1 MDFDFGPDGSLYLI
15 EWGSGFGG
23 DNADSGIYRI
33 DYTAGDRKPIA
44 KATATPDN
52 GPAPL
57 QVQFSSEGSNDPEG
71 TDLTFAWDFD
81 NNGTVDSTEANPTHT
96 YTQPGSYNAV
106 LKVTDEGGLSA
117 VNNVLVVVGNTRPEV
132 TIEFPENGQFA
143 AFGDKVP
150 FKISVTDAEDGSTGS
165 GINCAD
171 VTLTVQLGHD
181 QHAHGLSQQNACE
194 GTFDTLLTTGH
205 GDTAN
210 VFTVVDATYTD
221 KGAAGSA
228 PLTGRAEA
236 ILPPKRKQAEFF
248 TAMSGIQTE
257 DTADTGGGKNIGFI
271 ENGDWVSYDPVNLK
285 DIRAINFRVA
295 SGGAGG
301 NIEVRLD
308 SPTGLLVGS
317 VAVANTGGWQ
327 NWANV
332 SLPLTNPPGGT
343 HAMYL
348 VFTNP
353 TPERGRPVQRQLVR
367 GDRQGRRGHRGPT
380 GLGRRGPEDR
390 RRAARRALHRH
401 RDRLRCRAGRPAQ
414 LQVGLR
420 RRRHQRR
427 HLDPAEP
434 DVHVPARGHVQRDA
448 DRDRRGRRARLVLR
462 AGRGDRAR
470 QLPGEQPAVG
480 RVRRQLAGH
489 QPLAGDPARQH
500 AAADRLERVAAL
512 PDRQRLALPGGHERT
527 EHRRPGPAER

>member
-1 MDFDFGPDGSLYLI
+1 M
-15 EWGSGFGG
+15 
-23 DNADSGIYRI
+23 
-33 DYTAGDRKPIA
+33 
-44 KATATPDN
+44 
-52 GPAPL
+52 
-57 QVQFSSEGSNDPEG
+57 
-71 TDLTFAWDFD
+71 
-81 NNGTVDSTEANPTHT
+81 
-96 YTQPGSYNAV
+96 
-106 LKVTDEGGLSA
+106 
-117 VNNVLVVVGNTRPEV
+117 
-132 TIEFPENGQFA
+132 
-143 AFGDKVP
+143 
-150 FKISVTDAEDGSTGS
+150 
-165 GINCAD
+165 
-171 VTLTVQLGHD
+171 QLGHD

-228 PLTGRAEA
+228 PLTGRAEV

-285 DIRAINFRVA
+285 DIRALNFRVA

-327 NWANV
+327 NWTNV
-332 SLPLTNPPGGT
+332 SLPLTSPPGGT

-353 TPERGRPVQRQLVR
+353 TPDAGGLFNVNWFEAVGKGAAVTEAPQVAADADPKTGAAPLAVHFTGTATDFDAEPGDQLTYKWDFGV
-367 GDRQGRRGHRGPT
+367 
-380 GLGRRGPEDR
+380 
-390 RRAARRALHRH
+390 
-401 RDRLRCRAGRPAQ
+401 AGTSDDTSTA
-414 LQVGLR
+414 
-420 RRRHQRR
+420 
-427 HLDPAEP
+427 AEP
-434 DVHVPARGHVQRDA
+434 DLHLPARGHVQRDA
-448 DRDRRGRRARLVLR
+448 DRDRRGRWARLVDR
-462 AGRGDRAR
+462 AGRGDRAGR
-470 QLPGEQPAVG
+470 LPGEQPAVG

-489 QPLAGDPARQH
+489 QPLAGDPARRH
-500 AAADRLERVAAL
+500 AAADRLGRCAAL
-512 PDRQRLALPGGHERT
+512 PDRQRLALPGGHERPQ
-527 EHRRPGPAER
+527 HRRPGSAGLQLGGDGQDHDRAAHRQLPAGGPADLRGRRPLGVGAHDLRGHRP